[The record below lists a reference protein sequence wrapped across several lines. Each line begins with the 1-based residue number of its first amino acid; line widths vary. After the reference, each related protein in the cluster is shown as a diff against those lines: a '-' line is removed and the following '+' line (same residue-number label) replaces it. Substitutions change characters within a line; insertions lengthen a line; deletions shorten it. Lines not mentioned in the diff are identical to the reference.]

1 MNADRVLGGCQ
12 PWDQASWLGL
22 RVRRKLAATIHIRHR
37 RCYYYSTCVCVCV
50 RVRVRVC
57 VCVVDA
63 ILTSLYSASSA
74 RLSAWHCLHL
84 VLSVVLR
91 RHAARRPCRC
101 RMSIDISCPQTA
113 QQQTC
118 HTSLLWWNDGT
129 DGQTDWQTPGRYINP
144 ARGAYSVA
152 VPVKWSCFAATS
164 GGGALG
170 S

>member
-1 MNADRVLGGCQ
+1 MQIECWVAANPQIKPVDLGCESAENWLLPSISAVAVVIITQ
-12 PWDQASWLGL
+12 P
-22 RVRRKLAATIHIRHR
+22 V
-37 RCYYYSTCVCVCV
+37 CVCVRV

-63 ILTSLYSASSA
+63 LLTSLYSASSA
-74 RLSAWHCLHL
+74 QLSAWHCLHL

-129 DGQTDWQTPGRYINP
+129 DGQTD
-144 ARGAYSVA
+144 
-152 VPVKWSCFAATS
+152 
-164 GGGALG
+164 
-170 S
+170 